1 MKLNYEAKAELSE
14 ILDPTGSS
22 DIKGLSAADLVHGT
36 LNRILILGDN
46 FQAMKNLL
54 NKHNLSGVVDLVY
67 IDPPFASN
75 NIFKVGK
82 FRTSTMSAASGDIVA
97 YSDTLEGAEYL
108 EFLRQRL
115 ILLRELMSEK
125 ASIYLH
131 IDYKIG
137 HYVKIIMDEV
147 FGIANF
153 KNDITRIKCNP
164 KNFQRKGYGNIKDMV
179 LFYTKTDEFTWNEPR
194 QERAEGELNRLF
206 NKIDKDG
213 RRYTT
218 NPLHAPGETANGE
231 SGQPWNGLKPP
242 EGRHWRYSSK
252 VLDELEAA
260 GLIEWSKNGVPR
272 KKIYPEDFTTK
283 RVQDIWEFKDKP
295 NPIYPTEKNLNM
307 LSRIIQTSSNQG
319 DLVLDTF
326 CGSGGF
332 LYAAE
337 QLQRR
342 WLGMDA
348 SKEAIRISQ
357 QRFETEQESM
367 FMSGEIKKFV
377 I

>member
-1 MKLNYEAKAELSE
+1 MKLNYEAKAEVGK

-75 NIFKVGK
+75 NVFKVGK

-295 NPIYPTEKNLNM
+295 NPIYPTEKNLKM

>member
-1 MKLNYEAKAELSE
+1 MKLNYESKADLSE
-14 ILDPTGSS
+14 ILDPTGSA
-22 DIKGLSAADLVHGT
+22 DIKGLSDADLARNT
-36 LNRILILGDN
+36 LNRILISGDN

-54 NKHNLSGVVDLVY
+54 NRHNLAGVVDLVY
-67 IDPPFASN
+67 IDPPFASK
-75 NIFKVGK
+75 NIFKIGK
-82 FRTSTMSAASGDIVA
+82 LRTSTMSAAAGDTVA

-115 ILLRELMSEK
+115 VLIRELMSDK

-147 FGIANF
+147 FGIENF

-164 KNFQRKGYGNIKDMV
+164 KNFARKGYGNIKDMI
-179 LFYTKTDEFTWNEPR
+179 LFYTKTNEFTWNEPR
-194 QERAEGELNRLF
+194 QEREEGELDRLF
-206 NKIDKDG
+206 NKFDGEG

-218 NPLHAPGETANGE
+218 NPLHAPGETTAGE
-231 SGQPWNGLKPP
+231 SGKPWKGLKPP
-242 EGRHWRYSSK
+242 EGRHWRYSHK
-252 VLDELEAA
+252 VLNELDAS

-295 NPIYPTEKNLNM
+295 NPIYPTEKNLEM

-326 CGSGGF
+326 CGSGAF
-332 LYAAE
+332 LFAAE
-337 QLQRR
+337 LLGRR

-348 SKEAIRISQ
+348 SKEAIRVSQ
-357 QRFETEQESM
+357 GRFETSQSSIFAEWDIQ
-367 FMSGEIKKFV
+367 KFA

>member
-1 MKLNYEAKAELSE
+1 MKLNYEAKAEVGE

>member
-1 MKLNYEAKAELSE
+1 MKLNYDAKVELSE
-14 ILDPTGSS
+14 ILDPAGSFE
-22 DIKGLSAADLVHGT
+22 IKGLSEADLT
-36 LNRILILGDN
+36 KDKLNRILISGDN
-46 FQAMKNLL
+46 FQVMKNLI
-54 NKHNLSGVVDLVY
+54 NKHNLSGSIDLVY

-82 FRTSTMSAASGDIVA
+82 LRTSTMSAASGDILA
-97 YSDTLEGAEYL
+97 YSDNLEGAEYL

-115 ILLRELMSEK
+115 ILIRELMSER

-137 HYVKIIMDEV
+137 HYVKIVMDEV
-147 FGIANF
+147 FGIDNF
-153 KNDITRIKCNP
+153 KNDITRVKCNP
-164 KNFQRKGYGNIKDMV
+164 KNFARKGYGNIKDMI
-179 LFYTKTDEFTWNEPR
+179 LFYTKTDNFTWNEPR
-194 QERAEGELNRLF
+194 QERENGELDRLF
-206 NKIDKDG
+206 NKIDAEG

-218 NPLHAPGETANGE
+218 NPLHAPGETVSGE

-242 EGRHWRYSSK
+242 EGRHWRYSHS
-252 VLDELEAA
+252 VLNELEAA

-272 KKIYPEDFTTK
+272 KKIYPEDFPTK

-295 NPIYPTEKNLNM
+295 NPIYPTEKNLDL

-332 LYAAE
+332 LFAAE

-342 WLGMDA
+342 WLGIDA
-348 SKEAIRISQ
+348 SKEAIRVSLG
-357 QRFETEQESM
+357 RFETNQESM
-367 FMSGEIKKFV
+367 FMPGNIRNLSI
-377 I
+377 

>member
-1 MKLNYEAKAELSE
+1 MRLSYEAKAELSE
-14 ILDPTGSS
+14 ILDPAGSS
-22 DIKGLSAADLVHGT
+22 DIKGLSEADLMKET
-36 LNRILILGDN
+36 LNRILISGDN

-54 NKHNLSGVVDLVY
+54 NKHGLSGVVDLVY

-82 FRTSTMSAASGDIVA
+82 LRTSTMSAAAGDILA

-115 ILLRELMSEK
+115 ILIRELMSEK

-147 FGIANF
+147 FGIDNF

-164 KNFQRKGYGNIKDMV
+164 KNFARKGYGNIKDMI
-179 LFYTKTDEFTWNEPR
+179 LFYTKSDDFTWNEPR
-194 QERAEGELNRLF
+194 EEREDGELDRLF
-206 NKIDKDG
+206 NKIDAGG

-218 NPLHAPGETANGE
+218 NPLHAPGETASGE
-231 SGQPWNGLKPP
+231 SGQSWNGLKPP
-242 EGRHWRYSSK
+242 EGRHWRYSHK
-252 VLDELEAA
+252 VLNELEEA

-272 KKIYPEDFTTK
+272 KKIYPEDFATK
-283 RVQDIWEFKDKP
+283 RVQDIWEFKDRP
-295 NPIYPTEKNLNM
+295 NPIYPTEKNLDL
-307 LSRIIQTSSNQG
+307 LSRIITTSSNQG

-332 LYAAE
+332 LFAA
-337 QLQRR
+337 
-342 WLGMDA
+342 
-348 SKEAIRISQ
+348 
-357 QRFETEQESM
+357 
-367 FMSGEIKKFV
+367 
-377 I
+377 

>member
-1 MKLNYEAKAELSE
+1 MKLNYDAKVELSE
-14 ILDPTGSS
+14 ILDPAGSFE
-22 DIKGLSAADLVHGT
+22 IKGLSEADLT
-36 LNRILILGDN
+36 KDKLNRILISGDN
-46 FQAMKNLL
+46 FQAMKNLI
-54 NKHNLSGVVDLVY
+54 NKHNLSGSIDLVY

-82 FRTSTMSAASGDIVA
+82 LRTSTMSAASGDILA
-97 YSDTLEGAEYL
+97 YSDNLEGAEYL

-115 ILLRELMSEK
+115 ILIRELMSER

-137 HYVKIIMDEV
+137 HYVKIVMDEV
-147 FGIANF
+147 FGIDNF
-153 KNDITRIKCNP
+153 KNDITRVKCNP
-164 KNFQRKGYGNIKDMV
+164 KNFARKGYGNIKDMI
-179 LFYTKTDEFTWNEPR
+179 LFYTKTDNFTWNEPR
-194 QERAEGELNRLF
+194 QERENGELDRLF
-206 NKIDKDG
+206 NKIDAEG

-218 NPLHAPGETANGE
+218 NPLHAPGETVSGE

-242 EGRHWRYSSK
+242 EGRHWRYSHS
-252 VLDELEAA
+252 VLNELEAA

-272 KKIYPEDFTTK
+272 KKIFPEDFPTK

-295 NPIYPTEKNLNM
+295 NPIYPTEKNLDL

-332 LYAAE
+332 LFAAE

-342 WLGMDA
+342 WLGIDA
-348 SKEAIRISQ
+348 SKEAIRVSLG
-357 QRFETEQESM
+357 RFETNQELM
-367 FMSGEIKKFV
+367 FMPGNIRNLSI
-377 I
+377 

>member
-14 ILDPTGSS
+14 ILDPAGSF
-22 DIKGLSAADLVHGT
+22 DIAGLSQADLAKGT
-36 LNRILILGDN
+36 LNRILISGDN
-46 FQAMKNLL
+46 FQAMKNLI
-54 NKHNLSGVVDLVY
+54 NSHNLSGAVDLVY

-75 NIFKVGK
+75 NIFRVGK
-82 FRTSTMSAASGDIVA
+82 SRTSTMSAAAGDVLA

-115 ILLRELMSEK
+115 ILIRELMSET

-137 HYVKIIMDEV
+137 HYVKIVMDEV
-147 FGIANF
+147 FGIENF
-153 KNDITRIKCNP
+153 KNDITRVKCNP
-164 KNFQRKGYGNIKDMV
+164 KNFARKGYGNVKDMI
-179 LFYTKTDEFTWNEPR
+179 LFYTKTNDFTWNEPR
-194 QERAEGELNRLF
+194 QEREDGELDRLF
-206 NKIDKDG
+206 NKIDEDG

-231 SGQPWNGLKPP
+231 SGQAWNGLKPP
-242 EGRHWRYSSK
+242 EGRHWRYSHK
-252 VLDELEAA
+252 ILNELEAA

-272 KKIYPEDFTTK
+272 KKIYPEDFSTK

-295 NPIYPTEKNLNM
+295 NPIYPTEKNLDM

-326 CGSGGF
+326 CGSGGLLF
-332 LYAAE
+332 AAE

-342 WLGMDA
+342 WLGIDA
-348 SKEAIRISQ
+348 SREAIRVSIG
-357 QRFETEQESM
+357 RFEKFQESL
-367 FMSGEIKKFV
+367 FSPGEIRKFV

>member
-1 MKLNYEAKAELSE
+1 MKLNYEAKAEVGE

-194 QERAEGELNRLF
+194 QERAEGELDRLF

>member
-1 MKLNYEAKAELSE
+1 MKLNYESKADLSE
-14 ILDPTGSS
+14 ILDPKGSS
-22 DIKGLSAADLVHGT
+22 DIKGLSEADLAKET
-36 LNRILILGDN
+36 LNRILISGDN
-46 FQAMKNLL
+46 FQAMKNLI
-54 NKHNLSGVVDLVY
+54 NKHHLAGVVDLVY

-75 NIFKVGK
+75 NVFRVGK
-82 FRTSTMSAASGDIVA
+82 LRTSTMSAAAGDTVA

-115 ILLRELMSEK
+115 VLIRELMSDK
-125 ASIYLH
+125 GSIYLH

-147 FGIANF
+147 FGIENF

-164 KNFQRKGYGNIKDMV
+164 KNFARKGFGNIKDMI
-179 LFYTKTDEFTWNEPR
+179 LFYTKTDDFTWNEPR
-194 QERAEGELNRLF
+194 QEREDGELERLF
-206 NKIDKDG
+206 NKIDGDG

-218 NPLHAPGETANGE
+218 NPLHAPGETAHGE
-231 SGQPWNGLKPP
+231 SGKPWNGLMPP
-242 EGRHWRYSSK
+242 EGRHWRYSHS

-283 RVQDIWEFKDKP
+283 RVQDIWEFKDRP
-295 NPIYPTEKNLNM
+295 NPIYPTEKNLEM
-307 LSRIIQTSSNQG
+307 LSRIIQTSSNQN

-332 LYAAE
+332 LFAAE
-337 QLQRR
+337 QLGRR

-348 SKEAIRISQ
+348 SKEAIRVSQ
-357 QRFETEQESM
+357 GRFETLQESI
-367 FMSGEIKKFV
+367 FTPGEIQKFS

>member
-1 MKLNYEAKAELSE
+1 MKLNYDAKVELSE
-14 ILDPTGSS
+14 ILDPAGSFE
-22 DIKGLSAADLVHGT
+22 IKGLSEADFT
-36 LNRILILGDN
+36 KDKLNRILISGDN
-46 FQAMKNLL
+46 FQAMKNLI
-54 NKHNLSGVVDLVY
+54 NKHNLSGSIDLVY

-82 FRTSTMSAASGDIVA
+82 LRTSTMSAASGDILA
-97 YSDTLEGAEYL
+97 YSDNLEGAEYL

-115 ILLRELMSEK
+115 ILIRELMSER

-137 HYVKIIMDEV
+137 HYVKIVMDEV
-147 FGIANF
+147 FGIDNF
-153 KNDITRIKCNP
+153 KNDITRVKCNP
-164 KNFQRKGYGNIKDMV
+164 KNFARKGYGNIKDMI
-179 LFYTKTDEFTWNEPR
+179 LFYTKTDNFTWNEPR
-194 QERAEGELNRLF
+194 QERENGELDRLF
-206 NKIDKDG
+206 NKIDAEG

-218 NPLHAPGETANGE
+218 NPLHAPGETVSGE

-242 EGRHWRYSSK
+242 EGRHWRYSHS
-252 VLDELEAA
+252 VLNELEAA

-272 KKIYPEDFTTK
+272 KKIFPEDFPTK

-295 NPIYPTEKNLNM
+295 NPIYPTEKNLDL

-332 LYAAE
+332 LFAAE

-342 WLGMDA
+342 WLGIDA
-348 SKEAIRISQ
+348 SKEAIRVSLG
-357 QRFETEQESM
+357 RFETNQELM
-367 FMSGEIKKFV
+367 FMPGNIRNLSI
-377 I
+377 

>member
-1 MKLNYEAKAELSE
+1 MKLNYEAKAEVGE

-82 FRTSTMSAASGDIVA
+82 FRTSTMSAASGDILA

-295 NPIYPTEKNLNM
+295 NPIYPTEKNLNL

-367 FMSGEIKKFV
+367 FISGEIKKFV

>member
-1 MKLNYEAKAELSE
+1 MKLNYEAKAEVGA

>member
-1 MKLNYEAKAELSE
+1 
-14 ILDPTGSS
+14 
-22 DIKGLSAADLVHGT
+22 
-36 LNRILILGDN
+36 
-46 FQAMKNLL
+46 
-54 NKHNLSGVVDLVY
+54 
-67 IDPPFASN
+67 
-75 NIFKVGK
+75 
-82 FRTSTMSAASGDIVA
+82 
-97 YSDTLEGAEYL
+97 
-108 EFLRQRL
+108 
-115 ILLRELMSEK
+115 
-125 ASIYLH
+125 
-131 IDYKIG
+131 
-137 HYVKIIMDEV
+137 
-147 FGIANF
+147 
-153 KNDITRIKCNP
+153 
-164 KNFQRKGYGNIKDMV
+164 MV

-194 QERAEGELNRLF
+194 QERAEGELDRLF

>member
-1 MKLNYEAKAELSE
+1 MRLNYEAKVELSE
-14 ILDPTGSS
+14 ILDPAGSFE
-22 DIKGLSAADLVHGT
+22 IPGLSDVDLTKGKINRT
-36 LNRILILGDN
+36 LISGDN
-46 FQAMKNLL
+46 FQAMKNLI
-54 NKHNLSGVVDLVY
+54 NKHNLSGAIDLVY

-82 FRTSTMSAASGDIVA
+82 LRTSTMSAATGDILA
-97 YSDTLEGAEYL
+97 YSDNLEGAEYL

-115 ILLRELMSEK
+115 ILIRELMSEK

-137 HYVKIIMDEV
+137 HYVKLVMDEV
-147 FGIANF
+147 FGIDNF
-153 KNDITRIKCNP
+153 KNDITRVKCNP
-164 KNFQRKGYGNIKDMV
+164 KNFARKGYGNIKDMI

-194 QERAEGELNRLF
+194 QERENGELDRLF
-206 NKIDKDG
+206 NKIDTEG

-218 NPLHAPGETANGE
+218 NPLHAPGETVSGE

-242 EGRHWRYSSK
+242 EGRHWRYSHS
-252 VLDELEAA
+252 VLNELEAA

-272 KKIYPEDFTTK
+272 KKIYPEDFPTK

-295 NPIYPTEKNLNM
+295 NPIYPTEKNLDL

-332 LYAAE
+332 LFAAE

-348 SKEAIRISQ
+348 SKEAIRVTLG
-357 QRFETEQESM
+357 RFETNQESM
-367 FMSGEIKKFV
+367 FMPGNIHNFSI
-377 I
+377 

>member
-22 DIKGLSAADLVHGT
+22 DIKGLSEADLAKGT
-36 LNRILILGDN
+36 LNRILISGDN

-54 NKHNLSGVVDLVY
+54 NKHDLSGVIDLVY

-82 FRTSTMSAASGDIVA
+82 FRTSTMSAASGDILA

-108 EFLRQRL
+108 EFLRHRL
-115 ILLRELMSEK
+115 ILIRELMSEK

-147 FGIANF
+147 FGIDNF

-164 KNFQRKGYGNIKDMV
+164 KNFARKGYGNIKDMI
-179 LFYTKTDEFTWNEPR
+179 LFYTKTDKFTWNEPR
-194 QERAEGELNRLF
+194 QERAEGELDRLF
-206 NKIDKDG
+206 NKTDKDG

-231 SGQPWNGLKPP
+231 SGQPWNGLMPP
-242 EGRHWRYSSK
+242 EGRHWRYSRK

-295 NPIYPTEKNLNM
+295 NPIYPTEKNLDL
-307 LSRIIQTSSNQG
+307 LSRIIQTSSNKG

-332 LYAAE
+332 LYSAE
-337 QLQRR
+337 QLERR

-357 QRFETEQESM
+357 ERFETKQESM
-367 FMSGEIKKFV
+367 FMPGEIKKFA